1 MAENGNNALEVL
13 KGMIQEGLGENIDS
27 EEMDSFMDFLA
38 TLTEYKE
45 KNSEETADKT
55 AAEFI
60 FLDTFITDE
69 LAHDF
74 PDIEIDFIMERQN
87 FLHFYYFFIAHQ

>member
-13 KGMIQEGLGENIDS
+13 KGMLQEGLGENIDS

-55 AAEFI
+55 AA
-60 FLDTFITDE
+60 
-69 LAHDF
+69 
-74 PDIEIDFIMERQN
+74 
-87 FLHFYYFFIAHQ
+87 